1 MRIDIT
7 IPEEWL
13 PPLRRLAEKKGVS
26 LSRLLCESAAA
37 LLPPAER
44 KKLPQAKGRGRPK
57 KSD

>member
-7 IPEEWL
+7 IPDEWL
-13 PPLRRLAEKKGVS
+13 PALKRLAEKKGVS
-26 LSRLLCESAAA
+26 LSRLLCQSAAE
-37 LLPPAER
+37 LLPLAER